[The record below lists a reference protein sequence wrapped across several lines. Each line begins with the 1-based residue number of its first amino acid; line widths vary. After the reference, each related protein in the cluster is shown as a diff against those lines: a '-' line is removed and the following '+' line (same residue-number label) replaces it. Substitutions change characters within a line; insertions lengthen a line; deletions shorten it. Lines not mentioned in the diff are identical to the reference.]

1 MVNTEWRVQ
10 ENYNNYGGK
19 WLVVPLAELA
29 FRIEDDGQY
38 SGLFLACASP
48 QGGLPRGVTNLPA
61 LLKGD
66 PGPSS
71 ELVKGSFIELA
82 HDDPTPGGFDLTRIV
97 DATAVSGPVYSIDVA
112 LHGGIPGEDGAAIIT
127 PTDYADEPAYGQQL
141 TVAPGETEFELTYPR
156 VLGFHPATIQ
166 TAAGTTAEAAHA
178 VIDIAAGTYHQ
189 DWYPVVTGHS
199 IIIGTGD
206 IQCDLI
212 ARLDNATSGDI
223 IARGFGRMSD
233 TPTQQPNLSFGVE
246 SGTGIVAADAA
257 ATIFIRGKRISG
269 AVGYAAA
276 ESTARFSMMAVAV

>member
-1 MVNTEWRVQ
+1 MVNTEWRQVD
-10 ENYNNYGGK
+10 NYNGYGGK

-66 PGPSS
+66 AGPAPSL
-71 ELVKGSFIELA
+71 ELGSFIELA
-82 HDDPTPGGFDLTRIV
+82 HDDVTPARFDINRTV
-97 DATAVSGPVYSIDVA
+97 DATAVSGPVYTLDVA
-112 LHGGIPGEDGAAIIT
+112 LHGGIPGNPGAAIIT
-127 PTDYADEPAYGQQL
+127 PSDYGTPEYGQQL
-141 TVAPGETEFELTYPR
+141 EVAPGGATFQLAHPR

-212 ARLDNATSGDI
+212 ARLDDATGGDI
-223 IARGFGRMSD
+223 IGRGHGRL
-233 TPTQQPNLSFGVE
+233 TGTTTQQPNLSFGVE
-246 SGTGIVAADAA
+246 SGTGIVAADEA